1 MHLTGRVK
9 LIKIMSWFDNFFEF
23 FLLKREKKSPSS
35 VPERRLTANSLEK
48 NRFKTLI
55 AVTQIAVK
63 ML

>member
-1 MHLTGRVK
+1 
-9 LIKIMSWFDNFFEF
+9 MSWFDNVFEF
-23 FLLKREKKSPSS
+23 FLLKREKKSPAS

>member
-35 VPERRLTANSLEK
+35 VPE
-48 NRFKTLI
+48 
-55 AVTQIAVK
+55 
-63 ML
+63 